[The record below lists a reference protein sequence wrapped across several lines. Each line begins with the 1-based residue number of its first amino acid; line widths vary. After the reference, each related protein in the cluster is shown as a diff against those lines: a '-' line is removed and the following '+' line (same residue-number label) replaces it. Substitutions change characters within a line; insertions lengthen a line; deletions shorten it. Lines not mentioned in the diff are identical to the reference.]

1 SAGLRTNLA
10 ERLDRLAVAVC
21 LGEGLRPC
29 EPRLDPRPHVG
40 RHAVLEILVVDNEP
54 RGEPRDRVGRR
65 PCLAALDLAHVLLRE
80 TLARELGL
88 GQPGRDSE
96 GAHALAD
103 AARTPRGSWPGSGGR
118 VAHSAVTQAA
128 TSPTALPRWGET
140 TCPAP
145 QCIV

>member
-40 RHAVLEILVVDNEP
+40 RHAVLEILVVDAEP
-54 RGEPRDRVGRR
+54 AGRRRAVVEILVAAAEPLGEPRDRVGRR

-88 GQPGRDSE
+88 GQPRPDAA
-96 GAHALAD
+96 GAPALAG
-103 AARTPRGSWPGSGGR
+103 AAR
-118 VAHSAVTQAA
+118 
-128 TSPTALPRWGET
+128 
-140 TCPAP
+140 
-145 QCIV
+145 